1 MTLRLPLCS
10 LLLIAAF
17 PALAQTSPEIPVS
30 LQVPAGHT
38 LKFSARAQGYQIYQ
52 CAQDKVDPKLYGW
65 NFTGPQ
71 ADLFDANGDKVLSHY
86 AGPTWEARDGS
97 KIVGTVKANEKGPDP
112 DAISWLLLEAK
123 AAGPVGTMNNVKYVQ
138 RLQTSGGKAPADGCK
153 AETVGALKNVAYKA
167 QYYFYGPAK

>member
-10 LLLIAAF
+10 VLLFAAF
-17 PALAQTSPEIPVS
+17 PALSQQAPAIPDS
-30 LQVPAGHT
+30 LKVPPGHT

-52 CAQDKVDPKLYGW
+52 CGQDKADPKLYSW

-71 ADLFDANGDKVLSHY
+71 ADLFDTKGDKVLSHY

-97 KIVGTVKANEKGPDP
+97 KIVGTVKANEKSPDP

-123 AAGPVGTMNNVKYVQ
+123 PTGTAGTMNDVKYVQ

-153 AETVGALKNVAYKA
+153 AETVGALKNVAYMA
-167 QYYFYGPAK
+167 QYYFYEPAK